1 MPTIFSSGRNEI
13 PISAWSVQVG
23 TVSSTLKAGTYYF
36 SLQGRNRVGLNYP
49 TYQEITIEANQ
60 SIQFSIYADAFKD
73 GEDWLDFIIGTK
85 NNDCDI
91 DTDYYQVESINAK
104 YFNTEVPINAFPIR
118 IDITSNSY
126 FAKETPFNL
135 ISNIVDS
142 NLKNGQIIKITDSN
156 LLYEFFKDEPIFEP
170 FNSSSKIFATPNGVY
185 RLRES
190 SLTYIDDIYDYGGC
204 NLDINS
210 DFSRVD
216 QLNLPV
222 YPINYYQSPP
232 LRFTLLNTGL
242 TDIAKDS
249 VVALNIYVDNKEST
263 GLFKDAVFCIFRGF
277 TNINTGELRTI
288 DYITCLECPDLN
300 VPIPYSVEF
309 PNLYLPDKINPD
321 EGLIIEIY
329 LELSNINFV
338 SYFEDNS
345 SLYIYPSISSTIFR
359 YSPFYEI
366 FVEGVRVNK
375 FDNFDILPYES
386 GQILVKS
393 GQVISKGYSY
403 LRTSEEILTIPNL
416 STQNILLNQIGSLS
430 IRNSSL
436 TFSDTLTKV
445 ATVSKLEGKSK
456 LSEPLVVT
464 LEAGRT
470 LNFNL
475 KIGLDDN
482 AKIKIKSDY
491 EETALRDVS
500 IEPFLTTAS
509 LIIKL
514 PNNLYVQ
521 TTVLLTNVV
530 EQLVYISSITGLTQ
544 EELTLDT
551 VSDFGLIESP
561 VLEESIESSVGT
573 LDAGEYSIWAYYN
586 YTGSDVTGISDVL
599 PFFDLNSLGGG
610 GGGSGNTLLHSVTIS
625 DSTFILNFKTG
636 QQYYITLEADTEI
649 LNPVQ
654 FDIGSTIL
662 LFIKQDSIGNRVF
675 TFGSLFKFGIGVTPV
690 INTTPYYVTVVEG
703 FITLDG
709 IFCKVI
715 DTYDATPP
723 VVTSS
728 LNNINQLSN
737 TYPIGN

>member
-23 TVSSTLKAGTYYF
+23 TVPSTLKAGTYYF

-49 TYQEITIEANQ
+49 TYQEITIEENQ
-60 SIQFSIYADAFKD
+60 SIRFSIYADAFKE

-91 DTDYYQVESINAK
+91 DTDYYQVESVNAK
-104 YFNTEVPINAFPIR
+104 YFNSEIPINSYPIR
-118 IDITSNSY
+118 INITSNSY

-142 NLKNGQIIKITDSN
+142 NIKNGQIIKITDSN
-156 LLYEFFKDEPIFEP
+156 LLYEFFKNEVPFEP
-170 FNSSSKIFATPNGVY
+170 FIPSSKIFKTTNGVY
-185 RLRES
+185 RFRKS

-210 DFSRVD
+210 DLSRVD

-222 YPINYYQSPP
+222 YPINQNQSPP

-242 TDIAKDS
+242 TAIAKDS
-249 VVALNIYVDNKEST
+249 VIALNIYVDNKEST

-288 DYITCLECPDLN
+288 DYMTCLECPELN
-300 VPIPYSVEF
+300 VPIPYSVDF

-375 FDNFDILPYES
+375 FDKFDIVPYES

-403 LRTSEEILTIPNL
+403 LRTSEEILTIPNS
-416 STQNILLNQIGSLS
+416 STQNILLNQIGRLS
-430 IRNSSL
+430 VQNSSL
-436 TFSDTLTKV
+436 AFSDNLTKV
-445 ATVSKLEGKSK
+445 ATISKLVGKSK
-456 LSEPLVVT
+456 LSQPLVVT
-464 LEAGRT
+464 LDADAKT
-470 LNFNL
+470 LNFKL
-475 KIGLDDN
+475 KIGLDSN
-482 AKIKIKSDY
+482 AKIKIKSLY
-491 EETALRDVS
+491 EETTLRNVP

-514 PNNLYVQ
+514 PNDLYVQ
-521 TTVLLTNVV
+521 TTVTLTNVV
-530 EQLVYISSITGLTQ
+530 EQLVSISSITGLTQ
-544 EELTLDT
+544 EELTLNT
-551 VSDFGLIESP
+551 TSDFGLIDSP
-561 VLEESIESSVGT
+561 VLAESTENTSGS
-573 LDAGEYSIWAYYN
+573 LNSGEYSIWAYYN
-586 YTGSDVTGISDVL
+586 YTGTDVTGISDVL
-599 PFFDLNSLGGG
+599 PFFDLDSFG
-610 GGGSGNTLLHSVTIS
+610 GGGSGNTTLYSVTIS

-654 FDIGSTIL
+654 FDIGSRIL
-662 LFIKQDSIGNRVF
+662 LFIQQDSIGNKVF
-675 TFGSLFKFGIGVTPV
+675 TFDTLFKFGIGVTPF
-690 INTTPYYVTVVEG
+690 IDPTPYYVTVVEG
-703 FITLDG
+703 FITLKG
-709 IFCKVI
+709 ILCKVI

-723 VVTSS
+723 AVSSS
-728 LNNINQLSN
+728 LNNTNQLSN
-737 TYPIGN
+737 TFRIGN